1 MYGIQICYEI
11 ARRRFGVRSRLQRSI
26 GWLLCLAWTACTIGA
41 PTLAAPADADAA
53 IRRAQSTLGGANVK
67 TIIFCRGRLRRPV
80 RASLRAKS
88 GVAKANDSPDD
99 GTEQLVG
106 IISAPVYSRTV
117 SLPD

>member
-53 IRRAQSTLGGANVK
+53 IRRAQSRLGGANVK
-67 TIIFCRGRLRRPV
+67 TITFTG
-80 RASLRAKS
+80 AGS
-88 GVAKANDSPDD
+88 GGLFGQAYEPNLVWPKLTIPLM
-99 GTEQLVG
+99 TERSNWWG
-106 IISAPVYSRTV
+106 
-117 SLPD
+117 